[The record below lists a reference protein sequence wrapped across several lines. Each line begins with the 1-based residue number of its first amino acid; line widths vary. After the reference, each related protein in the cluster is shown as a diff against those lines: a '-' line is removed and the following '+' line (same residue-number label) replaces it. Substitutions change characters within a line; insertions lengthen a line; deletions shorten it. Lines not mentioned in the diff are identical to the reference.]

1 MCRRAGCVDASGVS
15 TPATADHGI
24 ALPAAGPAAPAPSAG
39 YATAGLG
46 RPTGSRDAV
55 PARESALRLAVV
67 RTVAVAAVLATGG
80 YLTWRLLT
88 TLPEGAALWIGV
100 PFLALELYGGVAL
113 VLFVMTTWNVAPA
126 PVPPARPGPQPSV
139 TVLIATYNEHLDV
152 LLPTVAA
159 CLAMAGDHETWV
171 LDDGDRLEVEE
182 MVTALGARYVSRSEH
197 DHAKAGNLNHALALV
212 QTELIAVFDADHVPD
227 PEFLTRTVPYFAD
240 ERLALVQTPQHFY
253 NTSSFEH
260 LHPGVDLHEESL
272 FYRVIQPGKH
282 HSGAA
287 FWCGT
292 NAVLRA
298 DALREIGGVATESL
312 TEDFHTT
319 MKLHRAGWRSAYHNE
334 VLARGL
340 AAGSPDAFYAQ
351 RRRWGRGAMQVLRQ
365 DNPLTASGLTLRQR
379 LGYLYSLSA
388 WFDSWR
394 TLGLALVPVAVLVTG
409 LFPVDAPPA
418 QFALMAGVPFLLQ
431 QVALTLLSRGFAPAR
446 FSLLF
451 EVVRLPSN
459 LAATLT
465 LVRRGTGRFAVTAKG
480 RTGDARTRARVP
492 AVLLVLAAVLGGSV
506 LYTAASIAGWTPT
519 RHGLGGTTLIPIF
532 WVAVTLGFVL
542 AGIRRIRDP
551 RFSAERRDGHRFPA
565 TMQAAVDG
573 APARLV
579 DVSLGGAQVRVRGI
593 GASVG
598 AEVQLAI
605 RVPDRAAHV
614 VFRATVRSRQDDV
627 HRLQFVGRQWA
638 ELAALSATAFGAGA
652 ARWAATVPT
661 PLELPDQPAPGGKVR
676 AARLHP
682 DAVAAAVRSPFV
694 SPPRRGVEVHDTQ
707 PIPRLTPEL
716 ERELAGQ
723 SR

>member
-1 MCRRAGCVDASGVS
+1 MS
-15 TPATADHGI
+15 TSATARQGS
-24 ALPAAGPAAPAPSAG
+24 ALPAPAGG
-39 YATAGLG
+39 YAAAGLG
-46 RPTGSRDAV
+46 RPAGARDAV
-55 PARESALRLAVV
+55 PVPESALRLAVV
-67 RTVAVAAVLATGG
+67 RTAAVAAVLATGG

-88 TLPEGAALWIGV
+88 TLPDGPALWIGV
-100 PFLALELYGGVAL
+100 PFLALELYGGIGL

-126 PVPPARPGPQPSV
+126 TVPLPRPGPAPSV
-139 TVLIATYNEHLDV
+139 TVLVATYDEHLDV

-159 CLAMAGDHETWV
+159 CLAMEGDHETWV

-182 MVTALGARYVSRSEH
+182 MVTALGARYVSRPEH

-212 QTELIAVFDADHVPD
+212 RTELVAVFDADHVPD

-240 ERLALVQTPQHFY
+240 ERLALVQTPQDFY
-253 NTSSFEH
+253 NTTSFEH
-260 LHPGVDLHEESL
+260 LHPGGDLHEESL

-282 HSGAA
+282 HAGAA

-298 DALREIGGVATESL
+298 GALRAIGGVATESL

-351 RRRWGRGAMQVLRQ
+351 RRRWGRGAMQALRH
-365 DNPLTASGLTLRQR
+365 DNPFTATGLTLRQR

-409 LFPVDAPPA
+409 LFPVAASPA
-418 QFALMAGVPFLLQ
+418 RFALMAGVPFVLQ
-431 QVALTLLSRGFAPAR
+431 QVALTLLARGFAPAR

-459 LAATLT
+459 LAATLS

-492 AVLLVLAAVLGGSV
+492 SVLVALAAVLGGSLV
-506 LYTAASIAGWTPT
+506 YTAASIAGWTPT
-519 RHGLGGTTLIPIF
+519 RHGLNGTTLIPIV
-532 WVAVTLGFVL
+532 WVAMTLWFV
-542 AGIRRIRDP
+542 ATGIRRIRDP

-565 TMQAAVDG
+565 TMQAIVDG

-579 DVSLGGAQVRVRGI
+579 DVSLGGAQARVRGV
-593 GASVG
+593 GATVG
-598 AEVQLAI
+598 AEVELAI

-614 VFRATVRSRQDDV
+614 VFRATVRSRRGDI
-627 HRLQFVGRQWA
+627 HRLQFTGRQWA

-652 ARWAATVPT
+652 ARWAATEVT
-661 PLELPDQPAPGGKVR
+661 PFTLPAAPAPATRVR
-676 AARLHP
+676 AANLHP
-682 DAVAAAVRSPFV
+682 EAVAAAVHSPVV
-694 SPPRRGVEVHDTQ
+694 SPARRPAASDDTQ
-707 PIPRLTPEL
+707 PIPRMTPEL
-716 ERELAGQ
+716 ERALADAQ
-723 SR
+723 V

>member
-1 MCRRAGCVDASGVS
+1 MSIDRAA
-15 TPATADHGI
+15 
-24 ALPAAGPAAPAPSAG
+24 
-39 YATAGLG
+39 LG
-46 RPTGSRDAV
+46 RPSGTRDAV
-55 PARESALRLAVV
+55 PAPESAARLLVV
-67 RTVAVAAVLATGG
+67 RAVAVAAVLATAG
-80 YLTWRLLT
+80 YLTWRLLV
-88 TLPEGAALWIGV
+88 TLPEGPALWLGV
-100 PFLALELYGGVAL
+100 PFLALELYGGLAL
-113 VLFVMTTWNVAPA
+113 VLFVMTTWDVAPA
-126 PVPPARPGPQPSV
+126 TVPAPGSGPPPSV
-139 TVLIATYNEHLDV
+139 TVLVATYNEHLDV

-159 CLAMAGDHETWV
+159 CLAMEGEHETWV

-182 MVTALGARYVSRSEH
+182 MVTALGARYVARAEH
-197 DHAKAGNLNHALALV
+197 DHAKAGNLNHALTLV
-212 QTELIAVFDADHVPD
+212 RTDLVAVFDADHVPD
-227 PEFLTRTVPYFAD
+227 PDFLTRTLPYFAD

-260 LHPGVDLHEESL
+260 LRPGVDLHEESL
-272 FYRVIQPGKH
+272 FYRVIQAGKH
-282 HSGAA
+282 HAGAA

-298 DALREIGGVATESL
+298 EALREIGGVATESL

-351 RRRWGRGAMQVLRQ
+351 RRRWGRGAMQVLQ
-365 DNPLTASGLTLRQR
+365 HDNPLTATGLTARQR

-394 TLGLALVPVAVLVTG
+394 TLGLALVPVAVLLTG
-409 LFPVDAPPA
+409 VFPVDAPPVL
-418 QFALMAGVPFLLQ
+418 FAVMAGIPFLLQ
-431 QVALTLLSRGFAPAR
+431 QVALGLLSRGFAPAR

-459 LAATLT
+459 LAATLS
-465 LVRRGTGRFAVTAKG
+465 LVLRGTGRFAVTAKG
-480 RTGDARTRARVP
+480 RTGEDRTRARVP
-492 AVLLVLAAVLGGSV
+492 ALLLVLAAVLGGS
-506 LYTAASIAGWTPT
+506 LLWTAASLAGWTPVEH
-519 RHGLGGTTLIPIF
+519 RLGGTTLVPVF
-532 WVAVTLGFVL
+532 WVASTLGFVV

-565 TMQAAVDG
+565 ALPAVVDG

-579 DVSLGGAQVRVRGI
+579 DVSLGGAQVRVRG
-593 GASVG
+593 GGVAVG
-598 AEVQLAI
+598 AEVALAI

-614 VFRATVRSRQDDV
+614 VFRAVVRSRAEDV
-627 HRLQFVGRQWA
+627 HRLQFVGRQWR

-652 ARWAATVPT
+652 ARSAAVEVTPVTV
-661 PLELPDQPAPGGKVR
+661 EPAVAGGRVP
-676 AARLHP
+676 AARANP

-694 SPPRRGVEVHDTQ
+694 SPLARRPGDDDTR

-716 ERELAGQ
+716 ERALSGADG
-723 SR
+723 R

>member
-1 MCRRAGCVDASGVS
+1 MSIERAA
-15 TPATADHGI
+15 
-24 ALPAAGPAAPAPSAG
+24 
-39 YATAGLG
+39 LG
-46 RPTGSRDAV
+46 RPSGARDAV
-55 PARESALRLAVV
+55 PAPESALRLLVV
-67 RTVAVAAVLATGG
+67 RAVAVAAVLATAG
-80 YLTWRLLT
+80 YLTWRLVA
-88 TLPEGAALWIGV
+88 TLPEGPALWLGV
-100 PFLALELYGGVAL
+100 PFLALEVYGGLAL
-113 VLFVMTTWNVAPA
+113 VLFVMTTWTVAPA
-126 PVPPARPGPQPSV
+126 TVPAPRPGPPPSV

-159 CLAMAGDHETWV
+159 CLAMVGEHETWV

-182 MVTALGARYVSRSEH
+182 MVTALGARYVTRPEH

-212 QTELIAVFDADHVPD
+212 PTDLVAVFDADHVPD
-227 PEFLTRTVPYFAD
+227 PDFLTRTLPYFAD

-260 LHPGVDLHEESL
+260 LRPGADLHEESL
-272 FYRVIQPGKH
+272 FYRVIQAGKH
-282 HSGAA
+282 HAGAA

-298 DALREIGGVATESL
+298 EALREIGGVATESL

-351 RRRWGRGAMQVLRQ
+351 RRRWGRGAMQVLRH
-365 DNPLTASGLTLRQR
+365 DNPLTATGLTLRQR

-394 TLGLALVPVAVLVTG
+394 TLGLALVPVTVLVTG

-418 QFALMAGVPFLLQ
+418 LFAVMAGVPFLLQ
-431 QVALTLLSRGFAPAR
+431 QAALTLLSRGFAPAR

-459 LAATLT
+459 LAATLS
-465 LVRRGTGRFAVTAKG
+465 LVLRGTGRFAVTAKG
-480 RTGDARTRARVP
+480 RTGEERTRARVP
-492 AVLLVLAAVLGGSV
+492 ALLLALAAVLVGS
-506 LYTAASIAGWTPT
+506 LLHAAASLAGWTPIEH
-519 RHGLGGTTLIPIF
+519 RWGGTTLVPVL
-532 WVAVTLGFVL
+532 WVSVTLGFVL

-565 TMQAAVDG
+565 ALPAVVDG

-579 DVSLGGAQVRVRGI
+579 DVSLGGAQVRVRGV

-598 AEVQLAI
+598 TEVELAI
-605 RVPDRAAHV
+605 RVPDRAEHV
-614 VFRATVRSRQDDV
+614 VFRAVVRSRTEDV
-627 HRLQFVGRQWA
+627 HRVQFVGRQWRG
-638 ELAALSATAFGAGA
+638 LAALSATAFGAGA
-652 ARWAATVPT
+652 ARWAAVEVT
-661 PLELPDQPAPGGKVR
+661 PVGLDTPVDTGGRVL
-676 AARLHP
+676 AARANP

-694 SPPRRGVEVHDTQ
+694 SPAARRPVDDDTR

-716 ERELAGQ
+716 ERALAGADGP
-723 SR
+723 

>member
-1 MCRRAGCVDASGVS
+1 MSIDRAA
-15 TPATADHGI
+15 
-24 ALPAAGPAAPAPSAG
+24 
-39 YATAGLG
+39 LG
-46 RPTGSRDAV
+46 RPSGTRDAV
-55 PARESALRLAVV
+55 PAPEGAARLLVV
-67 RTVAVAAVLATGG
+67 RAVAVAAVLATAG
-80 YLTWRLLT
+80 YLTWRLLV
-88 TLPEGAALWIGV
+88 TLPEGPALWLGV
-100 PFLALELYGGVAL
+100 PFLALELYGGLAL
-113 VLFVMTTWNVAPA
+113 VLFVMTTWDVAPA
-126 PVPPARPGPQPSV
+126 TVPAPRPGPPPSV
-139 TVLIATYNEHLDV
+139 TVLVATYNEHLDV

-159 CLAMAGDHETWV
+159 CLAMEGEHETWV

-182 MVTALGARYVSRSEH
+182 MVTALGARYVARAEH

-212 QTELIAVFDADHVPD
+212 RTDLVAVFDADHVPD
-227 PEFLTRTVPYFAD
+227 PDFLTRTLPYFAD

-260 LHPGVDLHEESL
+260 LRPGVDLHEESL
-272 FYRVIQPGKH
+272 FYRVIQAGKH
-282 HSGAA
+282 HAGAA

-298 DALREIGGVATESL
+298 EALREIGGVATESL

-351 RRRWGRGAMQVLRQ
+351 RRRWGRGAMQVLRH
-365 DNPLTASGLTLRQR
+365 DNPLTATGLTARQR

-394 TLGLALVPVAVLVTG
+394 TLGLALVPVAVLLTG
-409 LFPVDAPPA
+409 VFPVDAPPVL
-418 QFALMAGVPFLLQ
+418 FAVTAGISFALQ
-431 QVALTLLSRGFAPAR
+431 QVALGLLSRGFAPAR

-459 LAATLT
+459 LAATLS
-465 LVRRGTGRFAVTAKG
+465 LVLRGRGRFAVTAKG
-480 RTGDARTRARVP
+480 RTGEDRTRARVP
-492 AVLLVLAAVLGGSV
+492 ALLLVLAAVLGGS
-506 LYTAASIAGWTPT
+506 LLWTAASLAGWTPVEH
-519 RHGLGGTTLIPIF
+519 RLGGTTLVPVF
-532 WVAVTLGFVL
+532 WVASTLGFVV

-565 TMQAAVDG
+565 ALPAVVDG

-579 DVSLGGAQVRVRGI
+579 DVSLGGAQVRVRG
-593 GASVG
+593 GGVAVG
-598 AEVQLAI
+598 AEVALAI

-614 VFRATVRSRQDDV
+614 VFRAVVRSRAEDV
-627 HRLQFVGRQWA
+627 HRLQFVGRQWR

-652 ARWAATVPT
+652 ARSAAEEVTPVTV
-661 PLELPDQPAPGGKVR
+661 EPAVAGGRVP
-676 AARLHP
+676 AARANP

-694 SPPRRGVEVHDTQ
+694 SPLARRPGHDDTR

-716 ERELAGQ
+716 ERALSGADG
-723 SR
+723 R

>member
-1 MCRRAGCVDASGVS
+1 MSIDRAA
-15 TPATADHGI
+15 
-24 ALPAAGPAAPAPSAG
+24 
-39 YATAGLG
+39 LG
-46 RPTGSRDAV
+46 RPSGTRDAV
-55 PARESALRLAVV
+55 PAPESAARLLVV
-67 RTVAVAAVLATGG
+67 RAVAVAAVLATAG
-80 YLTWRLLT
+80 YLTWRLLV
-88 TLPEGAALWIGV
+88 TLPEGPALWLGV
-100 PFLALELYGGVAL
+100 PFLALELYGGLAL
-113 VLFVMTTWNVAPA
+113 VLFVMTTWDVAPA
-126 PVPPARPGPQPSV
+126 TVPAPRPGPPPSV
-139 TVLIATYNEHLDV
+139 TVLVATYNEHLDV

-159 CLAMAGDHETWV
+159 CLAMEGEHETWV

-182 MVTALGARYVSRSEH
+182 MVTALGARYVARAEH

-212 QTELIAVFDADHVPD
+212 RTDLVAVFDADHVPD
-227 PEFLTRTVPYFAD
+227 PDFLTRTLPYFAD

-260 LHPGVDLHEESL
+260 LRPGVDLHEESL
-272 FYRVIQPGKH
+272 FYRVIQAGKH
-282 HSGAA
+282 HAGAA

-298 DALREIGGVATESL
+298 EALREIGGVATESL

-351 RRRWGRGAMQVLRQ
+351 RRRWGRGAMQVLRH
-365 DNPLTASGLTLRQR
+365 DNPLTATGLTARQR

-394 TLGLALVPVAVLVTG
+394 TLGLALVPVAVLLTG
-409 LFPVDAPPA
+409 VFPVDAPPVL
-418 QFALMAGVPFLLQ
+418 FAVTAGISFALQ
-431 QVALTLLSRGFAPAR
+431 QVALGLLSRGFAPAR

-459 LAATLT
+459 LAATLS
-465 LVRRGTGRFAVTAKG
+465 LVLRGRGRFAVTAKG
-480 RTGDARTRARVP
+480 RTGEDRTRARVP
-492 AVLLVLAAVLGGSV
+492 ALLLVLAAVLGGS
-506 LYTAASIAGWTPT
+506 LLWTAASLAGWTPVEH
-519 RHGLGGTTLIPIF
+519 RLGGTTLVPVF
-532 WVAVTLGFVL
+532 WVASTLGFVV

-565 TMQAAVDG
+565 ALPAVVDG

-579 DVSLGGAQVRVRGI
+579 DVSLGGAQVRVRG
-593 GASVG
+593 GGVAVG
-598 AEVQLAI
+598 AEVALAI

-614 VFRATVRSRQDDV
+614 VFRAVVRSRAEDV
-627 HRLQFVGRQWA
+627 HRLQFVGRQWR

-652 ARWAATVPT
+652 ARSAAVEVTPVTV
-661 PLELPDQPAPGGKVR
+661 EPAVAGGRVP
-676 AARLHP
+676 AARANP

-694 SPPRRGVEVHDTQ
+694 SPLARRPGHDDTR

-716 ERELAGQ
+716 ERALSGADG
-723 SR
+723 R

>member
-1 MCRRAGCVDASGVS
+1 MSSPV
-15 TPATADHGI
+15 
-24 ALPAAGPAAPAPSAG
+24 LPQHDSAVPPVRG
-39 YATAGLG
+39 YGAAGLG
-46 RPTGSRDAV
+46 RPTGARDGV
-55 PARESALRLAVV
+55 PAPESPVRVAVV
-67 RTVAVAAVLATGG
+67 RAVALAAVLATLA
-80 YLTWRLLT
+80 YLAWRVLA
-88 TLPEGAALWIGV
+88 TLPEGAALWIGL
-100 PFLALELYGGVAL
+100 PFLALELYGGVGL
-113 VLFVMTTWNVAPA
+113 VLFVISTWNVAPA
-126 PVPPARPGPQPSV
+126 AVPVTRPGTAPSV

-159 CLAMAGDHETWV
+159 CLAMEGDHETWV

-182 MVTALGARYVSRSEH
+182 MVTALGARYVSRPEH
-197 DHAKAGNLNHALALV
+197 AHAKAGNLNHALALV
-212 QTELIAVFDADHVPD
+212 ETDLIAVFDADHVPE
-227 PEFLTRTVPYFAD
+227 PQFLTRTLPYFAD
-240 ERLALVQTPQHFY
+240 ERVALVQTPQHFY

-260 LHPGVDLHEESL
+260 LRPGDDLHEEAL

-282 HSGAA
+282 HAGAA

-298 DALREIGGVATESL
+298 EALRSIGGVATESL

-351 RRRWGRGAMQVLRQ
+351 RRRWGRGSMQVLRH

-379 LGYLYSLSA
+379 LGYVYSLSA

-409 LFPVDAPPA
+409 LFPVHAPPL
-418 QFALMAGVPFLLQ
+418 QFAVMAGVPFLLQ
-431 QVALTLLSRGFAPAR
+431 QVALTLVSRGFAPAR

-480 RTGDARTRARVP
+480 RTGEERTRARVP
-492 AVLLVLAAVLGGSV
+492 GVLLVLAAVLGSAL
-506 LYTAASIAGWTPT
+506 LYTAASVAGWTPT
-519 RHGLGGTTLIPIF
+519 EHGGGAATLIPVF
-532 WVAVTLGFVL
+532 WVGTTLGFVL

-551 RFSAERRDGHRFPA
+551 RFSAERREGHRFPA
-565 TMQAAVDG
+565 ALPAVVDG

-579 DVSLGGAQVRVRGI
+579 DVSLGGAQVRVRG
-593 GASVG
+593 VG
-598 AEVQLAI
+598 AAIGDEVELAI

-614 VFRATVRSRQDDV
+614 VFRATVRSRVDDV

-652 ARWAATVPT
+652 ARWAAAAVVPSVRGDRPVPT
-661 PLELPDQPAPGGKVR
+661 GRVP
-676 AARLHP
+676 AARVHP
-682 DAVAAAVRSPFV
+682 DAVAMAMRSPV
-694 SPPRRGVEVHDTQ
+694 VVPPDGTPRPGDTQ

-716 ERELAGQ
+716 ERALAVIRG
-723 SR
+723 

>member
-1 MCRRAGCVDASGVS
+1 MREPACRADASDV
-15 TPATADHGI
+15 ATGH
-24 ALPAAGPAAPAPSAG
+24 
-39 YATAGLG
+39 AGLV
-46 RPTGSRDAV
+46 RPPDTRDGV
-55 PARESALRLAVV
+55 PQREGALRLLVV
-67 RTVAVAAVLATGG
+67 RSVAVAAVLSTAG
-80 YLTWRLLT
+80 YLSWRVLA
-88 TLPEGAALWIGV
+88 TLPDGPALWLAV

-113 VLFVMTTWNVAPA
+113 VLFVMTTWDVAPA
-126 PVPPARPGPQPSV
+126 TVPPARPGPQPSV
-139 TVLIATYNEHLDV
+139 TVLVPTYNEHLDV

-159 CLAMAGDHETWV
+159 CLALEGDHETWV
-171 LDDGDRLEVEE
+171 LDDGDRLEVAE
-182 MVTALGARYVSRSEH
+182 MVTALGARYVSRPEH

-212 QTELIAVFDADHVPD
+212 QTDLIAVFDADHVPD
-227 PEFLTRTVPYFAD
+227 PRFLTRTVPYFAD

-253 NTSSFEH
+253 NTTSFEH
-260 LHPGVDLHEESL
+260 LRPGADLHEESL

-282 HSGAA
+282 NAGAA

-298 DALREIGGVATESL
+298 DALRRIGGVATDSL

-351 RRRWGRGAMQVLRQ
+351 RRRWGRGAMQVLRH

-409 LFPVDAPPA
+409 LFPVQAPPA
-418 QFALMAGVPFLLQ
+418 QFAVMAGVPFVLQ

-459 LAATLT
+459 LAATLS
-465 LVRRGTGRFAVTAKG
+465 LVLRGTGRFAVTAKG
-480 RTGDARTRARVP
+480 RTGDERTRARVP
-492 AVLLVLAAVLGGSV
+492 ALLLVLAAVLGGSL
-506 LYTAASIAGWTPT
+506 LYAAASVLGWTPT
-519 RHGLGGTTLIPIF
+519 RHGLSATTSIPVF
-532 WVAVTLGFVL
+532 WVAVTLGFVV

-551 RFSAERRDGHRFPA
+551 RFSAERREGHRFPA
-565 TMQAAVDG
+565 AMQAVVDG

-579 DVSLGGAQVRVRGI
+579 DVSLGGAQVRVRGV

-598 AEVQLAI
+598 SEVELAI
-605 RVPDRAAHV
+605 RVPDRAAQV
-614 VFRATVRSRQDDV
+614 VFRAVVRSRQDDV
-627 HRLQFVGRQWA
+627 HRVQFVGRQWA
-638 ELAALSATAFGAGA
+638 ALASLSATAFGAGA
-652 ARWAATVPT
+652 ARWASAVATPHIA
-661 PLELPDQPAPGGKVR
+661 PAASRGRR
-676 AARLHP
+676 AAEVHP
-682 DAVAAAVRSPFV
+682 EAVAAAVRSPFV
-694 SPPRRGVEVHDTQ
+694 SPARRPVVSTDTQ

-716 ERELAGQ
+716 ERRLAGA
-723 SR
+723 RG

>member
-1 MCRRAGCVDASGVS
+1 MSTIATARQGSGLP
-15 TPATADHGI
+15 TPAGGYTA
-24 ALPAAGPAAPAPSAG
+24 
-39 YATAGLG
+39 AGLG
-46 RPTGSRDAV
+46 RPTGARDAV
-55 PARESALRLAVV
+55 PAPESTLRLAVV

-80 YLTWRLLT
+80 YLTWRLFS
-88 TLPEGAALWIGV
+88 TLPEGPALWIGV
-100 PFLALELYGGVAL
+100 PFLALELYGGIGL

-126 PVPPARPGPQPSV
+126 TVPPPRPGPAPSV
-139 TVLIATYNEHLDV
+139 TVLVATYNEHLDV

-182 MVTALGARYVSRSEH
+182 MVTALGARYVSRAEH
-197 DHAKAGNLNHALALV
+197 DHAKAGNLNHALGLV
-212 QTELIAVFDADHVPD
+212 QTELVAVFDADHVPE

-240 ERLALVQTPQHFY
+240 DRLALVQTPQHFY
-253 NTSSFEH
+253 NTTSFEH
-260 LHPGVDLHEESL
+260 LRPDVDLHEESL

-282 HSGAA
+282 HAGAA

-298 DALREIGGVATESL
+298 SALREIGGVATESL

-351 RRRWGRGAMQVLRQ
+351 RRRWGRGAMQVIQ
-365 DNPLTASGLTLRQR
+365 HDNPLTATGLTLRQR

-394 TLGLALVPVAVLVTG
+394 TLGMALVPVAVLVTG
-409 LFPVDAPPA
+409 LFPVEASPA
-418 QFALMAGVPFLLQ
+418 QFALMAGVPYLLQ
-431 QVALTLLSRGFAPAR
+431 QVALTLLSRGFASAR

-480 RTGDARTRARVP
+480 RTGEARTRARVP
-492 AVLLVLAAVLGGSV
+492 RLLLVLAAVLVGGL
-506 LYTAASIAGWTPT
+506 LYTAASTVGWTPT
-519 RHGLGGTTLIPIF
+519 RHGPGAMTLIPVF
-532 WVAVTLGFVL
+532 WAVVTLGFVL
-542 AGIRRIRDP
+542 AAIRRIRDP
-551 RFSAERRDGHRFPA
+551 RFSAERREGHRFPA
-565 TMQAAVDG
+565 TMQAVIDG
-573 APARLV
+573 VPARLV
-579 DVSLGGAQVRVRGI
+579 DVSLGGAQVRARGA
-593 GASVG
+593 GATVG
-598 AEVQLAI
+598 AEVELAI

-614 VFRATVRSRQDDV
+614 VFRATVRSRQGDV
-627 HRLQFVGRQWA
+627 HRLQFTGRQWA

-652 ARWAATVPT
+652 ARWAAAAEVTPSTVP
-661 PLELPDQPAPGGKVR
+661 APSTRAR
-676 AARLHP
+676 AADGRA
-682 DAVAAAVRSPFV
+682 DAVAAAVHSPFV
-694 SPPRRGVEVHDTQ
+694 SSAGLPPRAATPSRSRG
-707 PIPRLTPEL
+707 
-716 ERELAGQ
+716 
-723 SR
+723 

>member
-1 MCRRAGCVDASGVS
+1 MSIERAA
-15 TPATADHGI
+15 
-24 ALPAAGPAAPAPSAG
+24 
-39 YATAGLG
+39 LG
-46 RPTGSRDAV
+46 RPTGERDAV
-55 PARESALRLAVV
+55 PAPESTLRLVVV
-67 RTVAVAAVLATGG
+67 RTVAVAAVLSTAG
-80 YLTWRLLT
+80 YLSWRLVA

-113 VLFVMTTWNVAPA
+113 VLFVMTTWDVAPA
-126 PVPPARPGPQPSV
+126 TVPPPRPGPPPSV

-159 CLAMAGDHETWV
+159 CLAMDGDHETWV
-171 LDDGDRLEVEE
+171 LDDGERLEVEE
-182 MVTALGARYVSRSEH
+182 MVTALGARYVSRPEH
-197 DHAKAGNLNHALALV
+197 DHAKAGNLNHALGLV
-212 QTELIAVFDADHVPD
+212 RTELVAVFDADHVPD

-272 FYRVIQPGKH
+272 FYRVIQAGKH
-282 HSGAA
+282 SAGAA

-340 AAGSPDAFYAQ
+340 AAGSPGAFYAQ
-351 RRRWGRGAMQVLRQ
+351 RRRWGRGAMQVLRH
-365 DNPLTASGLTLRQR
+365 DNPLTATGLTPRQR

-394 TLGLALVPVAVLVTG
+394 TLGLALVPVTVLVTG
-409 LFPVDAPPA
+409 MFPVEAPPA
-418 QFALMAGVPFLLQ
+418 QFALMAGVPFVLQ
-431 QVALTLLSRGFAPAR
+431 QVALTLLGRGFAPAR

-451 EVVRLPSN
+451 EAVRLPSN
-459 LAATLT
+459 LAATLS
-465 LVRRGTGRFAVTAKG
+465 LVLPGTGRFAVTAKG
-480 RTGDARTRARVP
+480 RTGEDRTRARVP
-492 AVLLVLAAVLGGSV
+492 ALLWVLAGVLAGSL
-506 LYTAASIAGWTPT
+506 LYTVASVAGWTPT
-519 RHGLGGTTLIPIF
+519 DHRLGGTTLVPVF
-532 WVAVTLGFVL
+532 WVVATLGFVL

-565 TMQAAVDG
+565 AFPAVVDG
-573 APARLV
+573 TPARLV
-579 DVSLGGAQVRVRGI
+579 DVSLGGAQVRIRGI
-593 GASVG
+593 GAVVG
-598 AEVQLAI
+598 DEVELAI

-614 VFRATVRSRQDDV
+614 VFRATVRSRAGDV

-638 ELAALSATAFGAGA
+638 QLAALSATAFGAGA
-652 ARWAATVPT
+652 ARWAAAVAT
-661 PLELPDQPAPGGKVR
+661 PLGVPEPATTGARIP
-676 AARLHP
+676 AARVHP
-682 DAVAAAVRSPFV
+682 EAVVAAMRSPV
-694 SPPRRGVEVHDTQ
+694 VAAGRRPGSGDTQ
-707 PIPRLTPEL
+707 PVPRLTPEPAP
-716 ERELAGQ
+716 AGAG
-723 SR
+723 R

>member
-1 MCRRAGCVDASGVS
+1 MSTDRASRPGGV
-15 TPATADHGI
+15 
-24 ALPAAGPAAPAPSAG
+24 LPAAGRADAG

-55 PARESALRLAVV
+55 PAPDGPVRLAVV
-67 RTVAVAAVLATGG
+67 RTVAITAVLATAG
-80 YLTWRLLT
+80 YLGWRVLA
-88 TLPEGAALWIGV
+88 TLPDGSALWIGL

-126 PVPPARPGPQPSV
+126 TVPPPRPGPPPSV
-139 TVLIATYNEHLDV
+139 TVLVATYNEHLDV

-159 CLAMAGDHETWV
+159 CLAMEGEHETWV

-182 MVTALGARYVSRSEH
+182 MVTALGARYVSRPEH

-212 QTELIAVFDADHVPD
+212 RTDLVAVFDADHVPD

-253 NTSSFEH
+253 NTTSFEH
-260 LHPGVDLHEESL
+260 LRPGVDLHEESL
-272 FYRVIQPGKH
+272 FYRVIQAGKH
-282 HSGAA
+282 HAGAA

-298 DALREIGGVATESL
+298 DALRAVGGVATESL

-351 RRRWGRGAMQVLRQ
+351 RRRWGRGAMQVLRH
-365 DNPLTASGLTLRQR
+365 DNPLTATGLTLRQR

-394 TLGLALVPVAVLVTG
+394 TLGLALVPVLVLVTG
-409 LFPVDAPPA
+409 LFPVEARPL
-418 QFALMAGVPFLLQ
+418 QFALMAGIPFLLQ
-431 QVALTLLSRGFAPAR
+431 QVALTLLSRGFAPAW

-459 LAATLT
+459 LAATLS
-465 LVRRGTGRFAVTAKG
+465 LVLRGTGRFAVTAKG

-492 AVLLVLAAVLGGSV
+492 ALLIVLAAVLAGSL
-506 LYTAASIAGWTPT
+506 LYTAASVAGWTPT
-519 RHGLGGTTLIPIF
+519 QHRAGGTTLVPVF
-532 WVAVTLGFVL
+532 WVGITLGFVL

-565 TMQAAVDG
+565 MLPAMVDG
-573 APARLV
+573 APARLI
-579 DVSLGGAQVRVRGI
+579 DVSLGGAQVRVRGT
-593 GASVG
+593 GAAIG
-598 AEVQLAI
+598 AEVELAI

-614 VFRATVRSRQDDV
+614 VFRATVRSRKDDV
-627 HRLQFVGRQWA
+627 HRVQFVGRQWA
-638 ELAALSATAFGAGA
+638 ALAALSATAFGAGA
-652 ARWAATVPT
+652 ARWAAVEVT
-661 PLELPDQPAPGGKVR
+661 PLAVPEPVAAGGR
-676 AARLHP
+676 TLAAQVHP

-694 SPPRRGVEVHDTQ
+694 SSAGRAPGLQDTR

-716 ERELAGQ
+716 EPTLAGAEG
-723 SR
+723 